1 MFTIRHYLFTY
12 TEHIDNLS
20 TLEVIY
26 MDMKRHLKSALKQLG
41 FDKPRKA
48 QIIPMNTLD
57 AEQDA
62 IIIAATGSGKQIIY
76 ETVGLAHSD
85 KLTIVIEPLLALIY
99 NQVQTLQAQGIP
111 ADYIDMTRSKEDIDK
126 ILSKARRGKL
136 NFLYVTPERLQNR
149 SFIETMQHSDIF
161 MVVVDECHCITEW
174 GYTFRDAYLHIGDF
188 IGKLKRKPV
197 ICACSATISADS
209 LNTIRDSLHMD
220 KPAVLRSDLR
230 RDNLILLKKDV
241 TCNKKT
247 LEERLEFRIKKLCKL
262 IDKYH
267 KDGSVLIF
275 AQTTTYV
282 DTLYNIL
289 EEKYPDD
296 VTRYHSR
303 IKPERRKKELLFD
316 FLQGKRKIMIATSAF
331 SMGIDVSDIELVVHF
346 NAPISMTDYIQQIGR
361 AGRDGRKAH
370 CVLFYDQNGDDDAIS
385 ASFIKKAKKQSPKVA
400 KVIKAKLCQVHNFIH
415 SDSCM
420 VCDILKYQGQHEV
433 KTCKRCTVCAQKRR
447 NSK

>member
-1 MFTIRHYLFTY
+1 
-12 TEHIDNLS
+12 
-20 TLEVIY
+20 

-48 QIIPMNTLD
+48 QIIPINTLD

-62 IIIAATGSGKQIIY
+62 IVIAATSSGKQVIY
-76 ETVGLAHSD
+76 ETVGVAHSD

-99 NQVQTLQAQGIP
+99 NQVQTLQEHSVP
-111 ADYIDMTRSKEDIDK
+111 ADYIDMTRSQEGIDK
-126 ILSKARRGKL
+126 ILNKVRKGKL
-136 NFLYVTPERLQNR
+136 NFLYVTPERLQNH
-149 SFIETMQHSDIF
+149 SFIETMQHSNIF
-161 MVVVDECHCITEW
+161 MVVVDECHSITEW

-188 IGKLKRKPV
+188 INKLKHKPV
-197 ICACSATISADS
+197 LCACSATISADS
-209 LNTIRDSLHMD
+209 IDIIRDSLHMD

-230 RDNLILLKKDV
+230 RNNLILLKKAV

-247 LEERLEFRIKKLCKL
+247 LEARLEFRIKKLCKL

-275 AQTTTYV
+275 AQMTTYV
-282 DTLYNIL
+282 DALYNIL
-289 EEKYPDD
+289 GEIYPGD

-303 IKPERRKKELLFD
+303 IKPERRKKQLLFD

-331 SMGIDVSDIELVVHF
+331 SMGIDVPDIELVVHF

-385 ASFIKKAKKQSPKVA
+385 ASFIKKAKKQSPEAA
-400 KVIKAKLCQVHNFIH
+400 KVIKAKLRQVHNFIH

-420 VCDILKYQGQHEV
+420 VCDILEYQGQHEA
-433 KTCKRCTVCAQKRR
+433 KTCKRCTICAQKRR

>member
-1 MFTIRHYLFTY
+1 
-12 TEHIDNLS
+12 
-20 TLEVIY
+20 

-48 QIIPMNTLD
+48 QIIPMNTLN

-62 IIIAATGSGKQIIY
+62 IVIAATGSGKQVIY

-99 NQVQTLQAQGIP
+99 NQVQTLQEHGVS

-126 ILSKARRGKL
+126 ILNKARKGKL
-136 NFLYVTPERLQNR
+136 NFLYVTPERLQSH
-149 SFIETMQHSDIF
+149 SFIEAMQHSDIF
-161 MVVVDECHCITEW
+161 MVVVDECHCVTEW

-220 KPAVLRSDLR
+220 KPAVLSSDLR

-282 DTLYNIL
+282 DALYNIL
-289 EEKYPDD
+289 GEIYSGD

-316 FLQGKRKIMIATSAF
+316 FLQGKRKIMISTSAF

-346 NAPISMTDYIQQIGR
+346 NAPINMTDYIQQIGR

-370 CVLFYDQNGDDDAIS
+370 CVLFYDRNGDDDAIS
-385 ASFIKKAKKQSPKVA
+385 NSFIKKAKKQSPEAA
-400 KVIKAKLCQVHNFIH
+400 KVIKTKLSQVHDFIN
-415 SDSCM
+415 SNNCM
-420 VCDILKYQGQHEV
+420 VSDILKYQGQHEV

-447 NSK
+447 NSS

>member
-1 MFTIRHYLFTY
+1 
-12 TEHIDNLS
+12 
-20 TLEVIY
+20 

-62 IIIAATGSGKQIIY
+62 IVIAATGSGKQVIY

-99 NQVQTLQAQGIP
+99 NQVQTLQDHNVSV
-111 ADYIDMTRSKEDIDK
+111 DYIDMTRSKEDIDK
-126 ILSKARRGKL
+126 ILNKARKRKL
-136 NFLYVTPERLQNR
+136 NFLYVTPERLQNH
-149 SFIETMQHSDIF
+149 SFIEAMQHSDIF

-188 IGKLKRKPV
+188 IGKLKHKPV

-209 LNTIRDSLHMD
+209 LNIIRDSLHMD

-241 TCNKKT
+241 TYNKKT
-247 LEERLEFRIKKLCKL
+247 LEERLEFRIKKFCKL

-282 DTLYNIL
+282 DALYNIL
-289 EEKYPDD
+289 AEKYPNN

-303 IKPERRKKELLFD
+303 VKPERRKKQLLFD

-331 SMGIDVSDIELVVHF
+331 SMGIDVADIELVVHF

-370 CVLFYDQNGDDDAIS
+370 CVLFYDRNGDDDAIS
-385 ASFIKKAKKQSPKVA
+385 NSFIKKAKKQSPEAA
-400 KVIKAKLCQVHNFIH
+400 KVIKAKLRQVHNFIH

-420 VCDILKYQGQHEV
+420 VCDILEYQGQHET

>member
-1 MFTIRHYLFTY
+1 
-12 TEHIDNLS
+12 
-20 TLEVIY
+20 
-26 MDMKRHLKSALKQLG
+26 MDIKRHLKSALKQLG

-62 IIIAATGSGKQIIY
+62 IVIAATGSGKQVIY

-99 NQVQTLQAQGIP
+99 NQVQTLQAHDIP
-111 ADYIDMTRSKEDIDK
+111 ADYIDMTRSKEDIAK
-126 ILSKARRGKL
+126 ILNKVRKGKL
-136 NFLYVTPERLQNR
+136 NFLYVTPERLQNH
-149 SFIETMQHSDIF
+149 SFIETMQHSNIF
-161 MVVVDECHCITEW
+161 MIVADECHCITEW

-241 TCNKKT
+241 TCQKKT
-247 LEERLEFRIKKLCKL
+247 PEERLEFRIKKLCKL

-282 DTLYNIL
+282 DALYNIL
-289 EEKYPDD
+289 AEKYPNN

-303 IKPERRKKELLFD
+303 VKPERRKKELLFD
-316 FLQGKRKIMIATSAF
+316 FLQGERKIMISTSAF
-331 SMGIDVSDIELVVHF
+331 SMGIDIPDIELVVHF

-370 CVLFYDQNGDDDAIS
+370 CFLFYDQNGDDDAIS
-385 ASFIKKAKKQSPKVA
+385 NSFIKKAKKQSTKAA
-400 KVIKAKLCQVHNFIH
+400 KTIRSNLNQVHNFIH
-415 SDSCM
+415 SDNCM
-420 VCDILKYQGQHEV
+420 VCDILKYQGQHET

-447 NSK
+447 NSR

>member
-1 MFTIRHYLFTY
+1 
-12 TEHIDNLS
+12 
-20 TLEVIY
+20 
-26 MDMKRHLKSALKQLG
+26 MDIKRHLKSVLKQLG

-62 IIIAATGSGKQIIY
+62 IVIAATGSGKQVIY

-99 NQVQTLQAQGIP
+99 NQVQTLQAHDIP
-111 ADYIDMTRSKEDIDK
+111 ADYIDMTRSKEDIAK
-126 ILSKARRGKL
+126 ILNKVRKGKL
-136 NFLYVTPERLQNR
+136 NFLYVTPERLQNH
-149 SFIETMQHSDIF
+149 SFIETMQHSNIF
-161 MVVVDECHCITEW
+161 MIVADECHCITEW

-241 TCNKKT
+241 TCQKKT
-247 LEERLEFRIKKLCKL
+247 PEERLEFRIKKLCKL

-282 DTLYNIL
+282 DALYNIL
-289 EEKYPDD
+289 TEKYPNN

-303 IKPERRKKELLFD
+303 VKPERRKKELLFD
-316 FLQGKRKIMIATSAF
+316 FLQGERKIMISTSAF
-331 SMGIDVSDIELVVHF
+331 SMGIDIPDIELVVHF

-370 CVLFYDQNGDDDAIS
+370 CFLFYDQNGDDDAIS
-385 ASFIKKAKKQSPKVA
+385 NSFIKKAKKQSTKAA
-400 KVIKAKLCQVHNFIH
+400 KTIRSNLNQVHNFIH
-415 SDSCM
+415 SDNCM
-420 VCDILKYQGQHEV
+420 VCDILKYQGQHET

-447 NSK
+447 NSR

>member
-1 MFTIRHYLFTY
+1 
-12 TEHIDNLS
+12 
-20 TLEVIY
+20 

-57 AEQDA
+57 AGQDA
-62 IIIAATGSGKQIIY
+62 IVIAATGSGKQVIY

-99 NQVQTLQAQGIP
+99 NQVQTLQTHDVSV
-111 ADYIDMTRSKEDIDK
+111 DYIDMTRSKEDIDK
-126 ILSKARRGKL
+126 ILSKARKGKL
-136 NFLYVTPERLQNR
+136 NFLYVTPERLQNH
-149 SFIETMQHSDIF
+149 SFIETMQHSNIF
-161 MVVVDECHCITEW
+161 MVVVDECHSITEW
-174 GYTFRDAYLHIGDF
+174 GYTFRDAYLHIGEF
-188 IGKLKRKPV
+188 IDKLKHKPV
-197 ICACSATISADS
+197 ICACSATIPADS
-209 LNTIRDSLHMD
+209 MDIIRDSLHMD

-241 TCNKKT
+241 TCQKKT

-282 DTLYNIL
+282 DALYNIL

-303 IKPERRKKELLFD
+303 IKPERRKKQLLFD

-331 SMGIDVSDIELVVHF
+331 SMGIDVADIELVVHF
-346 NAPISMTDYIQQIGR
+346 NAPINMTDYIQQIGR

-370 CVLFYDQNGDDDAIS
+370 CVLFYDRNGDDDAIS
-385 ASFIKKAKKQSPKVA
+385 NSFIKKAKKQSPKA
-400 KVIKAKLCQVHNFIH
+400 TKMIKSKLNQVHNFIY
-415 SDSCM
+415 SDNCM
-420 VCDILKYQGQHEV
+420 VNDILEYQGQHET

>member
-1 MFTIRHYLFTY
+1 
-12 TEHIDNLS
+12 
-20 TLEVIY
+20 
-26 MDMKRHLKSALKQLG
+26 MDMKRHLKSALKHLG

-57 AEQDA
+57 AGQDA
-62 IIIAATGSGKQIIY
+62 IVIAATGSGKQVIY

-99 NQVQTLQAQGIP
+99 NQVQTLQEHDVP
-111 ADYIDMTRSKEDIDK
+111 VDYIDMTRSKEDIDK
-126 ILSKARRGKL
+126 ILHKVRKGKL
-136 NFLYVTPERLQNR
+136 NFLYVTPERLQNHA
-149 SFIETMQHSDIF
+149 FIEAMQHSDIF
-161 MVVVDECHCITEW
+161 MVVIDECHSITEW

-188 IGKLKRKPV
+188 IGKLKHKPV

-209 LNTIRDSLHMD
+209 IDIIRDSLHMD

-241 TCNKKT
+241 TCQKKT
-247 LEERLEFRIKKLCKL
+247 LEARLEFRIKKLCKL

-303 IKPERRKKELLFD
+303 VKPERRKKQLLFD

-331 SMGIDVSDIELVVHF
+331 SMGIDVPDIELVVHF

-370 CVLFYDQNGDDDAIS
+370 CVLFYGQNGDDDAIS
-385 ASFIKKAKKQSPKVA
+385 NSFIKKAKKQSPEAA
-400 KVIKAKLCQVHNFIH
+400 KVIKVKLRQVHNFIH

-420 VCDILKYQGQHEV
+420 VNDILEYQGQHET

>member
-1 MFTIRHYLFTY
+1 
-12 TEHIDNLS
+12 
-20 TLEVIY
+20 

-85 KLTIVIEPLLALIY
+85 KLTIVIEPLLALSY
-99 NQVQTLQAQGIP
+99 NQVQTLQKHDVS
-111 ADYIDMTRSKEDIDK
+111 ADYIDMTRSQEDIDK
-126 ILSKARRGKL
+126 ILNKARKGKL
-136 NFLYVTPERLQNR
+136 NFLYVTPERLQSH
-149 SFIETMQHSDIF
+149 SFIEAMQHSDIF
-161 MVVVDECHCITEW
+161 MVVVDECHCVTEW
-174 GYTFRDAYLHIGDF
+174 GYMFHDAYLHIGDF
-188 IGKLKRKPV
+188 INKLKHKPV

-209 LNTIRDSLHMD
+209 LNIIHDSLHMD

-241 TCNKKT
+241 TCQKKT
-247 LEERLEFRIKKLCKL
+247 LEERLEFRIKKLCKT
-262 IDKYH
+262 INKYH

-282 DTLYNIL
+282 DALYNIL

-303 IKPERRKKELLFD
+303 IKPERRKKQLLFD
-316 FLQGKRKIMIATSAF
+316 FLQGKGKIMIVTSAF
-331 SMGIDVSDIELVVHF
+331 SMGIDVPDIELVVHF

-385 ASFIKKAKKQSPKVA
+385 ASFIKKAKKQSPKAA
-400 KVIKAKLCQVHNFIH
+400 KTIKARLSQVRDFIN
-415 SDSCM
+415 SNNCM
-420 VCDILKYQGQHEV
+420 VCDILEYQGQHEV

>member
-1 MFTIRHYLFTY
+1 
-12 TEHIDNLS
+12 
-20 TLEVIY
+20 

-57 AEQDA
+57 AGQGA
-62 IIIAATGSGKQIIY
+62 IVIAVTGSGKQVIY

-99 NQVQTLQAQGIP
+99 NQVQTLQEHGVS
-111 ADYIDMTRSKEDIDK
+111 ADYIDMTRSKEEIDK
-126 ILSKARRGKL
+126 ILHKACKGKL
-136 NFLYVTPERLQNR
+136 NFLYVTPERLQNHA
-149 SFIETMQHSDIF
+149 FIEAMQHSDIF
-161 MVVVDECHCITEW
+161 MVVIDECHSITEW

-188 IGKLKRKPV
+188 INKLKRKPV

-209 LNTIRDSLHMD
+209 LNIIHDSLHMD

-241 TCNKKT
+241 TCQKKT
-247 LEERLEFRIKKLCKL
+247 LEERLEFRIKKLCKT
-262 IDKYH
+262 INKYH

-282 DTLYNIL
+282 DALYNIL

-303 IKPERRKKELLFD
+303 IKPERRKKQLLFD
-316 FLQGKRKIMIATSAF
+316 FLQGKGKIMIVTSAF
-331 SMGIDVSDIELVVHF
+331 SMGIDVPDIELVVHF

-385 ASFIKKAKKQSPKVA
+385 ASFIKKAKKQSPKAA
-400 KVIKAKLCQVHNFIH
+400 KTIKARLSQVRDFIN
-415 SDSCM
+415 SNNCM
-420 VCDILKYQGQHEV
+420 VCDILEYQGQHEV

>member
-1 MFTIRHYLFTY
+1 
-12 TEHIDNLS
+12 
-20 TLEVIY
+20 
-26 MDMKRHLKSALKQLG
+26 MKRHLKSALKQLG

-48 QIIPMNTLD
+48 QIIPMNTLN

-62 IIIAATGSGKQIIY
+62 IVIAATGSGKQVIY

-85 KLTIVIEPLLALIY
+85 KLTIVIEPLLALVY
-99 NQVQTLQAQGIP
+99 NQVQTLQEHGVS

-126 ILSKARRGKL
+126 ILNKARKGKL
-136 NFLYVTPERLQNR
+136 NFLYVTPERLQSH
-149 SFIETMQHSDIF
+149 SFIEAMQHSDIF
-161 MVVVDECHCITEW
+161 MVVVDECHCVTEW

-220 KPAVLRSDLR
+220 KPAVLSSDLR

-282 DTLYNIL
+282 DALYNIL
-289 EEKYPDD
+289 GEIYSGD

-316 FLQGKRKIMIATSAF
+316 FLQGKRKIMISTSAF

-346 NAPISMTDYIQQIGR
+346 NAPINMTDYIQQIGR

-370 CVLFYDQNGDDDAIS
+370 CVLFYDRNGDDDAIS
-385 ASFIKKAKKQSPKVA
+385 NSFIKKAKKQSPEAA
-400 KVIKAKLCQVHNFIH
+400 KVIKTKLSQVHDFIN
-415 SDSCM
+415 SNNCM
-420 VCDILKYQGQHEV
+420 VSDILKYQGQHEV

-447 NSK
+447 NSS

>member
-1 MFTIRHYLFTY
+1 M
-12 TEHIDNLS
+12 
-20 TLEVIY
+20 
-26 MDMKRHLKSALKQLG
+26 Q
-41 FDKPRKA
+41 
-48 QIIPMNTLD
+48 
-57 AEQDA
+57 
-62 IIIAATGSGKQIIY
+62 
-76 ETVGLAHSD
+76 AHD
-85 KLTIVIEPLLALIY
+85 
-99 NQVQTLQAQGIP
+99 IP

-126 ILSKARRGKL
+126 ILNKARKGKL
-136 NFLYVTPERLQNR
+136 NFLYVTPERLQSH
-149 SFIETMQHSDIF
+149 SFIEAMQHLDIF
-161 MVVVDECHCITEW
+161 MVVADECHCITEW

-197 ICACSATISADS
+197 MCACSATISADS

-247 LEERLEFRIKKLCKL
+247 LEARLEFRIKKLCKL

-282 DTLYNIL
+282 DALYNIL
-289 EEKYPDD
+289 KEKYPDE

-303 IKPERRKKELLFD
+303 IKPERRKKQLMFD

-331 SMGIDVSDIELVVHF
+331 SMGIDVPDIELVVHF
-346 NAPISMTDYIQQIGR
+346 NAPINMTDYIQQIGR
-361 AGRDGRKAH
+361 AGRNGRKAH

-385 ASFIKKAKKQSPKVA
+385 NSFIKKAKSSHL
-400 KVIKAKLCQVHNFIH
+400 KL
-415 SDSCM
+415 
-420 VCDILKYQGQHEV
+420 
-433 KTCKRCTVCAQKRR
+433 QK
-447 NSK
+447 

>member
-1 MFTIRHYLFTY
+1 
-12 TEHIDNLS
+12 
-20 TLEVIY
+20 

-62 IIIAATGSGKQIIY
+62 IVIAATGSGKQVIY

-85 KLTIVIEPLLALIY
+85 RLTIVIEPLLALIY
-99 NQVQTLQAQGIP
+99 NQVQTLQDHGVS

-126 ILSKARRGKL
+126 ILNKARKGKL
-136 NFLYVTPERLQNR
+136 NFLYVTPERLQNHA
-149 SFIETMQHSDIF
+149 FIEAIQHSDIF
-161 MVVVDECHCITEW
+161 MVVVDECHSIMEW

-188 IGKLKRKPV
+188 INKLKRKPV
-197 ICACSATISADS
+197 ICACSATIPADS
-209 LNTIRDSLHMD
+209 MDIIRDSLHMD
-220 KPAVLRSDLR
+220 KPVILRSDLR

-267 KDGSVLIF
+267 KNGSVLIF

-303 IKPERRKKELLFD
+303 VKPERRKKQLLFD

-361 AGRDGRKAH
+361 AGRDGRKVH
-370 CVLFYDQNGDDDAIS
+370 CVLFYDQNGDDDSIS
-385 ASFIKKAKKQSPKVA
+385 NSFIKKAKKQSPKAA
-400 KVIKAKLCQVHNFIH
+400 KTIKTKRKQVHDFIH
-415 SDSCM
+415 SDNCM
-420 VCDILKYQGQHEV
+420 VSDILEYQGQNET

-447 NSK
+447 SSK

>member
-1 MFTIRHYLFTY
+1 
-12 TEHIDNLS
+12 
-20 TLEVIY
+20 

-57 AEQDA
+57 AGQGA
-62 IIIAATGSGKQIIY
+62 IVIAATGSGKQVIY

-85 KLTIVIEPLLALIY
+85 KLTIVIEPLLALSY
-99 NQVQTLQAQGIP
+99 NQVQTLQKHDVS
-111 ADYIDMTRSKEDIDK
+111 ADYIDMTRSQEDIDK
-126 ILSKARRGKL
+126 ILNKARKGKL
-136 NFLYVTPERLQNR
+136 NFLYVTPERLQNH

-174 GYTFRDAYLHIGDF
+174 GYTFRDAYLHIGNF
-188 IGKLKRKPV
+188 INKLKRKPV

-209 LNTIRDSLHMD
+209 LDIIRDSLHMD

-241 TCNKKT
+241 TCSKKT

-282 DTLYNIL
+282 DALYNIL
-289 EEKYPDD
+289 AEKYPNN

-303 IKPERRKKELLFD
+303 VKPERRKKQLLFD

-331 SMGIDVSDIELVVHF
+331 SMGIDVADIELVVHF

-370 CVLFYDQNGDDDAIS
+370 CVLFYDRNGDDDAIS
-385 ASFIKKAKKQSPKVA
+385 NSFIKKAKKQSPEAA
-400 KVIKAKLCQVHNFIH
+400 KVIKAKLRQVHNFIH

-420 VCDILKYQGQHEV
+420 VCDILEYQGQHET

>member
-1 MFTIRHYLFTY
+1 
-12 TEHIDNLS
+12 
-20 TLEVIY
+20 

-62 IIIAATGSGKQIIY
+62 IVIAATGSGKQVIY

-99 NQVQTLQAQGIP
+99 NQVQTLQDHNVSV
-111 ADYIDMTRSKEDIDK
+111 DYIDMTRSKEDIDK
-126 ILSKARRGKL
+126 ILNKARKRKL
-136 NFLYVTPERLQNR
+136 NFLYVTPERLQNH
-149 SFIETMQHSDIF
+149 SFIEAMQHSDIF

-174 GYTFRDAYLHIGDF
+174 GYTFRDAYLHIGNF
-188 IGKLKRKPV
+188 INKLKRKPV

-209 LNTIRDSLHMD
+209 LDIIRDSLHMD

-241 TCNKKT
+241 TCSKKT

-282 DTLYNIL
+282 DALYNIL
-289 EEKYPDD
+289 AEKYPNN

-303 IKPERRKKELLFD
+303 VKPERRKKQLLFD

-331 SMGIDVSDIELVVHF
+331 SMGIDVADIELVVHF

-370 CVLFYDQNGDDDAIS
+370 CVLFYDRNGDDDAIS
-385 ASFIKKAKKQSPKVA
+385 NSFIKKAKKQSPEAA
-400 KVIKAKLCQVHNFIH
+400 KVIKAKLRQVHNFIH

-420 VCDILKYQGQHEV
+420 VCDILEYQGQHET

>member
-1 MFTIRHYLFTY
+1 
-12 TEHIDNLS
+12 
-20 TLEVIY
+20 

-99 NQVQTLQAQGIP
+99 NQVQTLQEHGVS
-111 ADYIDMTRSKEDIDK
+111 ADYIDMTRSKEEIDK
-126 ILSKARRGKL
+126 ILHKACKGKL
-136 NFLYVTPERLQNR
+136 NFLYVTPERLQNHA
-149 SFIETMQHSDIF
+149 FIEAMQHSDIF
-161 MVVVDECHCITEW
+161 MVVIDECHSITEW

-188 IGKLKRKPV
+188 INKLKRKPV

-209 LNTIRDSLHMD
+209 IDIIRDSLHMD
-220 KPAVLRSDLR
+220 KPVILRSDLR

-282 DTLYNIL
+282 DALYNIL
-289 EEKYPDD
+289 KEKYPDE

-303 IKPERRKKELLFD
+303 IKPERRKKQLMFD

-331 SMGIDVSDIELVVHF
+331 SMGIDVPDIELVVHF
-346 NAPISMTDYIQQIGR
+346 NAPINMTDYIQQIGR
-361 AGRDGRKAH
+361 AGRDGRKVH

-385 ASFIKKAKKQSPKVA
+385 NSFIKKAKKQSPEAA
-400 KVIKAKLCQVHNFIH
+400 KVIKVKLRQVHHFIH
-415 SDSCM
+415 SESCM
-420 VCDILKYQGQHEV
+420 VCDILEHQGQHET

>member
-1 MFTIRHYLFTY
+1 
-12 TEHIDNLS
+12 
-20 TLEVIY
+20 

-62 IIIAATGSGKQIIY
+62 IVIADTGSGKQVIY

-99 NQVQTLQAQGIP
+99 NQVQTLQEHDVS
-111 ADYIDMTRSKEDIDK
+111 ADYIDMTCSKEDIDK
-126 ILSKARRGKL
+126 ILNKARKGKL
-136 NFLYVTPERLQNR
+136 NFLYITPERLQSH
-149 SFIETMQHSDIF
+149 SFIEAMQHSDIF
-161 MVVVDECHCITEW
+161 MVVVDECHSITEW

-188 IGKLKRKPV
+188 INKLKHKPV
-197 ICACSATISADS
+197 ICACSATIPADS
-209 LNTIRDSLHMD
+209 MDIIRDSLHMD

-241 TCNKKT
+241 TCQKKT
-247 LEERLEFRIKKLCKL
+247 LEERLEFRIKKLCKV

-282 DTLYNIL
+282 DALYNIL
-289 EEKYPDD
+289 LEKYPDD

-303 IKPERRKKELLFD
+303 IKPERRKKQLLFD
-316 FLQGKRKIMIATSAF
+316 FLQGKKKIMIATSAF
-331 SMGIDVSDIELVVHF
+331 SMGIDVPDIELVIHF
-346 NAPISMTDYIQQIGR
+346 NAPINMTDYIQQIGR

-370 CVLFYDQNGDDDAIS
+370 CILFFDQNGDDDAIS
-385 ASFIKKAKKQSPKVA
+385 DSFIKKARKQSPKAV
-400 KVIKAKLCQVHNFIH
+400 KTIKTKLNQVHNFIH
-415 SDSCM
+415 SDNCM
-420 VCDILKYQGQHEV
+420 VSDILEYQGQNET
-433 KTCKRCTVCAQKRR
+433 KTCKRCTVCARKRR
-447 NSK
+447 SSK

>member
-1 MFTIRHYLFTY
+1 
-12 TEHIDNLS
+12 
-20 TLEVIY
+20 

-41 FDKPRKA
+41 LDKPHKT

-62 IIIAATGSGKQIIY
+62 IVIAATGSGKQVIY

-99 NQVQTLQAQGIP
+99 NQVQTLQAHGIP

-126 ILSKARRGKL
+126 ILNKARKGKL
-136 NFLYVTPERLQNR
+136 NFLYVTPERLQNH
-149 SFIETMQHSDIF
+149 SFIETMQHSNIF
-161 MVVVDECHCITEW
+161 MVVIDECHSITEW
-174 GYTFRDAYLHIGDF
+174 GYTFRDAYLHIGEF
-188 IGKLKRKPV
+188 INHLKHKLV
-197 ICACSATISADS
+197 ICACSATIPADS
-209 LNTIRDSLHMD
+209 MDIIRDSLHMD

-247 LEERLEFRIKKLCKL
+247 LEERLEFRIKKLCKT

-275 AQTTTYV
+275 VQTTTYV
-282 DTLYNIL
+282 DALYNIL
-289 EEKYPDD
+289 GEIYPGD

-303 IKPERRKKELLFD
+303 IKPERRKKKLLFD

-346 NAPISMTDYIQQIGR
+346 NAPVSMTDYIQQIGR

-370 CVLFYDQNGDDDAIS
+370 CVIFYDQNGDDDAIS
-385 ASFIKKAKKQSPKVA
+385 NSFIKKAKKQSPEAA
-400 KVIKAKLCQVHNFIH
+400 KVIKAKLSQVHDFIN
-415 SDSCM
+415 SNNCM
-420 VCDILKYQGQHEV
+420 VSDILKYQGQHET

-447 NSK
+447 NSR

>member
-1 MFTIRHYLFTY
+1 
-12 TEHIDNLS
+12 
-20 TLEVIY
+20 
-26 MDMKRHLKSALKQLG
+26 MDMKRHLKSALKHLG

-62 IIIAATGSGKQIIY
+62 IVIAATGSGKQVIY

-99 NQVQTLQAQGIP
+99 NQVQTLQDHGVS

-126 ILSKARRGKL
+126 ILHRARKGKL
-136 NFLYVTPERLQNR
+136 TFLYVTPERLQNHA
-149 SFIETMQHSDIF
+149 FIEAMQHSNIF
-161 MVVVDECHCITEW
+161 MVVVDECHSITEW

-188 IGKLKRKPV
+188 INKLKHKPV

-209 LNTIRDSLHMD
+209 LNTIPDSLHMD
-220 KPAVLRSDLR
+220 KTVILRSDMR

-241 TCNKKT
+241 TCNRKT
-247 LEERLEFRIKKLCKL
+247 LEARLEFRIKKLCKL

-282 DTLYNIL
+282 DALYNIL
-289 EEKYPDD
+289 GEIYPGD

-303 IKPERRKKELLFD
+303 IKPEHRKKQLMFD

-331 SMGIDVSDIELVVHF
+331 SMGIDVPDIELVVHF
-346 NAPISMTDYIQQIGR
+346 NAPINMTDYIQQIGR
-361 AGRDGRKAH
+361 AGRNGRKAH

-385 ASFIKKAKKQSPKVA
+385 ASFIKKAKKQSPKAA
-400 KVIKAKLCQVHNFIH
+400 KTIKARLSQVRDFIN
-415 SDSCM
+415 SNNCM
-420 VCDILKYQGQHEV
+420 VSDILEYQGQHEV

>member
-1 MFTIRHYLFTY
+1 
-12 TEHIDNLS
+12 
-20 TLEVIY
+20 
-26 MDMKRHLKSALKQLG
+26 MKFKYSLQAALKQLG

-62 IIIAATGSGKQIIY
+62 IVIAATGSGKQVIY

-99 NQVQTLQAQGIP
+99 NQVQTLQAHDIP
-111 ADYIDMTRSKEDIDK
+111 ADYIDMTRSQEEIDK
-126 ILSKARRGKL
+126 ILNKARKGKL
-136 NFLYVTPERLQNR
+136 NFLYVTPERLQNH
-149 SFIETMQHSDIF
+149 SFIEIMQHSDIF
-161 MVVVDECHCITEW
+161 MVVVDECHTITEW

-188 IGKLKRKPV
+188 INKLKHKPV

-209 LNTIRDSLHMD
+209 LNTIPDSLHMD

-241 TCNKKT
+241 TCSKKT

-282 DTLYNIL
+282 DALYNIL
-289 EEKYPDD
+289 KEKYPDD

-303 IKPERRKKELLFD
+303 VKPERRKKQLLFD

-331 SMGIDVSDIELVVHF
+331 SMGIDVADIELVVHF

-385 ASFIKKAKKQSPKVA
+385 NSLIKKSKKQSA
-400 KVIKAKLCQVHNFIH
+400 KAAKTIKSKLNQVHDFIH
-415 SDSCM
+415 SDNCM
-420 VCDILKYQGQHEV
+420 VNDILKYQGQHET

>member
-1 MFTIRHYLFTY
+1 
-12 TEHIDNLS
+12 
-20 TLEVIY
+20 
-26 MDMKRHLKSALKQLG
+26 MDMKRHLKSALKQIG

-62 IIIAATGSGKQIIY
+62 IIIAATGSGKQVIY

-99 NQVQTLQAQGIP
+99 NQVQTLQAHGIP

-126 ILSKARRGKL
+126 ILNKARKGKL
-136 NFLYVTPERLQNR
+136 NFLYVTPERLQNHV
-149 SFIETMQHSDIF
+149 FIETMQHSDIF
-161 MVVVDECHCITEW
+161 MVVIDECHSITEW
-174 GYTFRDAYLHIGDF
+174 GYTFRDAYLHIGEF
-188 IGKLKRKPV
+188 IDKLKHKPV
-197 ICACSATISADS
+197 ICACSATISTDS
-209 LNTIRDSLHMD
+209 TDIIRDSLNMD

-267 KDGSVLIF
+267 KNGSVLIF

-303 IKPERRKKELLFD
+303 VKPERRKKQLLFD

-370 CVLFYDQNGDDDAIS
+370 CVLFYDWNGDDDAIS
-385 ASFIKKAKKQSPKVA
+385 NSFIKKAKKQSAKAA
-400 KVIKAKLCQVHNFIH
+400 KVIKTKLSQVHDFIH

-420 VCDILKYQGQHEV
+420 VCDILEYQGQHER

>member
-1 MFTIRHYLFTY
+1 
-12 TEHIDNLS
+12 
-20 TLEVIY
+20 
-26 MDMKRHLKSALKQLG
+26 MDIKRHLKSALKQLG

-62 IIIAATGSGKQIIY
+62 IVIAATGSGKQVIY

-99 NQVQTLQAQGIP
+99 NQVQTLQAHDIP
-111 ADYIDMTRSKEDIDK
+111 ADYIDMTRSKEDIAK
-126 ILSKARRGKL
+126 ILNKVRKGKL
-136 NFLYVTPERLQNR
+136 NFLYVTPERLQNH
-149 SFIETMQHSDIF
+149 SFIETMQHSNIF
-161 MVVVDECHCITEW
+161 MIVADECHCITEW

-241 TCNKKT
+241 TCQKKT
-247 LEERLEFRIKKLCKL
+247 PEERLEFRIKKLCKL

-282 DTLYNIL
+282 DALYNIL
-289 EEKYPDD
+289 TEKYPNN

-303 IKPERRKKELLFD
+303 VKPERRKKELLFD
-316 FLQGKRKIMIATSAF
+316 FLQGERKIMISTSAF
-331 SMGIDVSDIELVVHF
+331 SMGIDIPDIELVVHF

-370 CVLFYDQNGDDDAIS
+370 CFLFYDQNGDDDAIS
-385 ASFIKKAKKQSPKVA
+385 NSFIKKAKKQSTKAA
-400 KVIKAKLCQVHNFIH
+400 KTIRSNLNQVHNFIH

-420 VCDILKYQGQHEV
+420 ARDILKYQGQHET

-447 NSK
+447 NSR

>member
-1 MFTIRHYLFTY
+1 
-12 TEHIDNLS
+12 
-20 TLEVIY
+20 

-62 IIIAATGSGKQIIY
+62 IVIAATGSGKQVIY

-99 NQVQTLQAQGIP
+99 NKVQTLQDHNVSV
-111 ADYIDMTRSKEDIDK
+111 DYIDMTRSKEDIDK
-126 ILSKARRGKL
+126 ILNKARKRKL
-136 NFLYVTPERLQNR
+136 NFLYVTPERLQNH
-149 SFIETMQHSDIF
+149 SFIEAMQHSDIF

-188 IGKLKRKPV
+188 IGKLKHKPV

-209 LNTIRDSLHMD
+209 LNIIRDSLHMD

-241 TCNKKT
+241 TYNKKT
-247 LEERLEFRIKKLCKL
+247 LEERLEFRIKKFCKL

-282 DTLYNIL
+282 DALYNIL
-289 EEKYPDD
+289 AEKYPNN

-303 IKPERRKKELLFD
+303 VKPERRKKQLLFD

-331 SMGIDVSDIELVVHF
+331 SMGIDVADIELVVHF

-370 CVLFYDQNGDDDAIS
+370 CVLFYDRNGDDDAIS
-385 ASFIKKAKKQSPKVA
+385 NSFIKKAKKQSPKA
-400 KVIKAKLCQVHNFIH
+400 TKMIKSKLNQVHNFIY
-415 SDSCM
+415 SDNCM
-420 VCDILKYQGQHEV
+420 VNDILEYQGQHER

>member
-1 MFTIRHYLFTY
+1 
-12 TEHIDNLS
+12 
-20 TLEVIY
+20 

-62 IIIAATGSGKQIIY
+62 IVIAATGSGKQVIY

-99 NQVQTLQAQGIP
+99 NQVQTLQDHGVS

-126 ILSKARRGKL
+126 ILNKARKGKL
-136 NFLYVTPERLQNR
+136 NFLYVTPERLQSH
-149 SFIETMQHSDIF
+149 SFIEAMQHLDIF
-161 MVVVDECHCITEW
+161 MVVIDECHSITEW
-174 GYTFRDAYLHIGDF
+174 GYTFRDAYLHIGNF
-188 IGKLKRKPV
+188 INKLKHKPV

-209 LNTIRDSLHMD
+209 LNIIRDSLHMD

-262 IDKYH
+262 IDRYH
-267 KDGSVLIF
+267 TDGSILIF

-282 DTLYNIL
+282 DALYNIL
-289 EEKYPDD
+289 GEIYPSD

-303 IKPERRKKELLFD
+303 VKPERRKKELLFD

-331 SMGIDVSDIELVVHF
+331 SMGIDVPDIELVVHF

-370 CVLFYDQNGDDDAIS
+370 CVLLYDRNGDDEAIS
-385 ASFIKKAKKQSPKVA
+385 NSLIKKSKKQSA
-400 KVIKAKLCQVHNFIH
+400 KAAKTIKSKLNQVHDFIH
-415 SDSCM
+415 SDNCM
-420 VCDILKYQGQHEV
+420 VNDILKYQGQHET

>member
-1 MFTIRHYLFTY
+1 
-12 TEHIDNLS
+12 
-20 TLEVIY
+20 

-62 IIIAATGSGKQIIY
+62 IVIAATGSGKQVIY

-85 KLTIVIEPLLALIY
+85 RLTIVIEPLLALIY
-99 NQVQTLQAQGIP
+99 NQVQTLQDHGVS
-111 ADYIDMTRSKEDIDK
+111 ADYIDMTRSKEEIDK
-126 ILSKARRGKL
+126 ILHKVRKEKL
-136 NFLYVTPERLQNR
+136 NFLYVTPERLQNHA
-149 SFIETMQHSDIF
+149 FIETIQHSDIF
-161 MVVVDECHCITEW
+161 MIVADECHCITEW

-220 KPAVLRSDLR
+220 KPVVLRSDLR

-282 DTLYNIL
+282 DALYNIL
-289 EEKYPDD
+289 EEIYPSD
-296 VTRYHSR
+296 VTRYHSQV
-303 IKPERRKKELLFD
+303 KPEPRKKQLLFD

-370 CVLFYDQNGDDDAIS
+370 CVLFYDQNGDDEAIS
-385 ASFIKKAKKQSPKVA
+385 NSFIKKAKKQSPEAA
-400 KVIKAKLCQVHNFIH
+400 KVIKVKLRQVHNFIH

-420 VCDILKYQGQHEV
+420 VCDILEYQGQHET

-447 NSK
+447 NSR

>member
-1 MFTIRHYLFTY
+1 
-12 TEHIDNLS
+12 
-20 TLEVIY
+20 

-62 IIIAATGSGKQIIY
+62 IVIAATGSGKQVIY

-85 KLTIVIEPLLALIY
+85 KLTIVIEPLLALSY
-99 NQVQTLQAQGIP
+99 NQVQTLQKHDVS
-111 ADYIDMTRSKEDIDK
+111 ADYIDMTRSQEDIDK
-126 ILSKARRGKL
+126 ILNKARKRKL
-136 NFLYVTPERLQNR
+136 NFLYVTPERLQNH
-149 SFIETMQHSDIF
+149 SFIEAMQHSDIF

-188 IGKLKRKPV
+188 IGKLKHKPV

-209 LNTIRDSLHMD
+209 LNIIRDSLHMD

-241 TCNKKT
+241 TYNKKT
-247 LEERLEFRIKKLCKL
+247 LEERLEFRIKKFCKL

-282 DTLYNIL
+282 DALYNIL
-289 EEKYPDD
+289 AEKYPNN

-303 IKPERRKKELLFD
+303 VKPERRKKQLLFD

-331 SMGIDVSDIELVVHF
+331 SMGIDVADIELVVHF

-370 CVLFYDQNGDDDAIS
+370 CVLFYDRNGDDDAIS
-385 ASFIKKAKKQSPKVA
+385 NSFIKKAKKQSPKA
-400 KVIKAKLCQVHNFIH
+400 TKMIKSKLNQVHNFIY
-415 SDSCM
+415 SDNCM
-420 VCDILKYQGQHEV
+420 VNDILEYQGQHER

>member
-1 MFTIRHYLFTY
+1 
-12 TEHIDNLS
+12 
-20 TLEVIY
+20 

-62 IIIAATGSGKQIIY
+62 IVIAATGSGKQVIY

-85 KLTIVIEPLLALIY
+85 KLTIVIEPLLALSY
-99 NQVQTLQAQGIP
+99 NQVQTLQKHDVS

-126 ILSKARRGKL
+126 ILNKARKRKL
-136 NFLYVTPERLQNR
+136 NFLYVTPERLQNH

-188 IGKLKRKPV
+188 IGKLKHKPV

-209 LNTIRDSLHMD
+209 LDIIRDSLHMD

-241 TCNKKT
+241 TCSKKT

-282 DTLYNIL
+282 DALYNIL
-289 EEKYPDD
+289 AEKYPNN

-303 IKPERRKKELLFD
+303 VKPERRKKQLLFD

-331 SMGIDVSDIELVVHF
+331 SMGIDVADIELVVHF

-370 CVLFYDQNGDDDAIS
+370 CVLFYDRNGDDDAIS
-385 ASFIKKAKKQSPKVA
+385 NSFIKKAKKQLPKVA
-400 KVIKAKLCQVHNFIH
+400 KVIKAKLSQVHNFIH

-420 VCDILKYQGQHEV
+420 VCDILEYQGQHET

>member
-1 MFTIRHYLFTY
+1 
-12 TEHIDNLS
+12 
-20 TLEVIY
+20 

-62 IIIAATGSGKQIIY
+62 IIIAATGSGKQVIY

-85 KLTIVIEPLLALIY
+85 KLTVVIEPLLALIY
-99 NQVQTLQAQGIP
+99 NQVQTLQDHGVS
-111 ADYIDMTRSKEDIDK
+111 ADYIDMTRSKEEIDK
-126 ILSKARRGKL
+126 ILHKARKGKL
-136 NFLYVTPERLQNR
+136 NFLYVTPERLQNHA
-149 SFIETMQHSDIF
+149 FIETMQHSDIF
-161 MVVVDECHCITEW
+161 MVVADECHCITEW

-209 LNTIRDSLHMD
+209 LNTIPDSLHMD

-247 LEERLEFRIKKLCKL
+247 LEARLEFRIKKLCKL

-282 DTLYNIL
+282 DALYNIL

-303 IKPERRKKELLFD
+303 IKPERRKKQLLFD

-370 CVLFYDQNGDDDAIS
+370 CVLFYDQNGDDEAIS
-385 ASFIKKAKKQSPKVA
+385 NSFIKKAKKQSPKVA
-400 KVIKAKLCQVHNFIH
+400 KVIKAKLSQVHNFIH

-420 VCDILKYQGQHEV
+420 VCDILEYQGQHET

>member
-1 MFTIRHYLFTY
+1 
-12 TEHIDNLS
+12 
-20 TLEVIY
+20 

-62 IIIAATGSGKQIIY
+62 IVIAATGSGKQVIY

-85 KLTIVIEPLLALIY
+85 RLTIVIEPLLALIY
-99 NQVQTLQAQGIP
+99 NQVQTLQDHGVS
-111 ADYIDMTRSKEDIDK
+111 ADYIDMTRSKEEIDK
-126 ILSKARRGKL
+126 ILHKVRKEKL
-136 NFLYVTPERLQNR
+136 NFLYVTPERLQNHA
-149 SFIETMQHSDIF
+149 FIEAIQHLDIF
-161 MVVVDECHCITEW
+161 MVVIDECHSITEW

-188 IGKLKRKPV
+188 IGKLKHKPV

-209 LNTIRDSLHMD
+209 LNIIHDSLHMD

-241 TCNKKT
+241 TCSKKT

-282 DTLYNIL
+282 DALYNIL
-289 EEKYPDD
+289 AEKYPNN

-303 IKPERRKKELLFD
+303 VKPERRKKQLLFD

-331 SMGIDVSDIELVVHF
+331 SMGIDVPDIELVVHF

-370 CVLFYDQNGDDDAIS
+370 CVLFYDRNGDDDAIS
-385 ASFIKKAKKQSPKVA
+385 NSFIKKAKKQSPEAA
-400 KVIKAKLCQVHNFIH
+400 KVIKAKLRQVHNFIH

-420 VCDILKYQGQHEV
+420 VCDILEYQGQHET

>member
-1 MFTIRHYLFTY
+1 
-12 TEHIDNLS
+12 
-20 TLEVIY
+20 

-99 NQVQTLQAQGIP
+99 NQVQTLQEHGVS
-111 ADYIDMTRSKEDIDK
+111 ADYIDMTRSKEEIDK
-126 ILSKARRGKL
+126 ILHKACKGKL
-136 NFLYVTPERLQNR
+136 NFLYVTPERLQNHA
-149 SFIETMQHSDIF
+149 FIEAMQHSDIF
-161 MVVVDECHCITEW
+161 MVVIDECHSITEW

-188 IGKLKRKPV
+188 INKLKRKPV

-209 LNTIRDSLHMD
+209 LNIIHDSLHMD

-241 TCNKKT
+241 TCQKKT
-247 LEERLEFRIKKLCKL
+247 LEERLEFRIKKLCKT
-262 IDKYH
+262 INKYH

-282 DTLYNIL
+282 DALYNIL

-303 IKPERRKKELLFD
+303 IKPERRKKQLLFD
-316 FLQGKRKIMIATSAF
+316 FLQGKGKIMIVTSAF
-331 SMGIDVSDIELVVHF
+331 SMGIDVPDIELVVHF

-385 ASFIKKAKKQSPKVA
+385 ASFIKKAKKQSPKAA
-400 KVIKAKLCQVHNFIH
+400 KTIKARLSQVRDFIN
-415 SDSCM
+415 SNNCM
-420 VCDILKYQGQHEV
+420 VCDILEYQGQHEV

>member
-1 MFTIRHYLFTY
+1 
-12 TEHIDNLS
+12 
-20 TLEVIY
+20 

-57 AEQDA
+57 AGQDA
-62 IIIAATGSGKQIIY
+62 IVIAATGSGKQVIY

-99 NQVQTLQAQGIP
+99 NQVQTLQDHGVS
-111 ADYIDMTRSKEDIDK
+111 ADYIDMTRSKEEIDK
-126 ILSKARRGKL
+126 ILHKARKGKL
-136 NFLYVTPERLQNR
+136 NFLYVTPERLQNHA
-149 SFIETMQHSDIF
+149 FIETMQHSDIF
-161 MVVVDECHCITEW
+161 MVVVDECHSIMEW

-188 IGKLKRKPV
+188 INRLKHKPV
-197 ICACSATISADS
+197 ICACSATIPEDS
-209 LNTIRDSLHMD
+209 LNTIRNSLHMD

-247 LEERLEFRIKKLCKL
+247 LEERLEFRIKKLCQT

-282 DTLYNIL
+282 DALYNIL

-296 VTRYHSR
+296 VTRYHSQ
-303 IKPERRKKELLFD
+303 IKSERRKKQLLFD

-331 SMGIDVSDIELVVHF
+331 SMGIDVPDIELVVHF

-385 ASFIKKAKKQSPKVA
+385 ASFIKKSKKQSA
-400 KVIKAKLCQVHNFIH
+400 KAAKTIKSNLNQVHNFIH
-415 SDSCM
+415 NDNCM
-420 VCDILKYQGQHEV
+420 VCDILEYQGQHET

>member
-1 MFTIRHYLFTY
+1 
-12 TEHIDNLS
+12 
-20 TLEVIY
+20 

-57 AEQDA
+57 AGQDA
-62 IIIAATGSGKQIIY
+62 IVIAATGSGKQVIY

-99 NQVQTLQAQGIP
+99 NQVQTLQDHSVS

-126 ILSKARRGKL
+126 ILHRARKGKL
-136 NFLYVTPERLQNR
+136 TFLYITPERLQNHV
-149 SFIETMQHSDIF
+149 FIETMQHSDIF
-161 MVVVDECHCITEW
+161 MIVADECHCITEW
-174 GYTFRDAYLHIGDF
+174 GYTFRDAYLHIGNF
-188 IGKLKRKPV
+188 IGKLKHKPV

-220 KPAVLRSDLR
+220 KPVILCSDLR

-282 DTLYNIL
+282 DALYNIL
-289 EEKYPDD
+289 GEIYSGD

-303 IKPERRKKELLFD
+303 IKPKRRKKELLFD
-316 FLQGKRKIMIATSAF
+316 FLQGKRKIMISTSAF

-346 NAPISMTDYIQQIGR
+346 NAPVSMTDYIQQIGR

-370 CVLFYDQNGDDDAIS
+370 CVLFYDRNGDDDAIS

-400 KVIKAKLCQVHNFIH
+400 KVIKAKLSQVHDFIH

-433 KTCKRCTVCAQKRR
+433 KTCKRCTACAQKRR